1 MRCVITANDDEGRSF
16 VAREIEI
23 GSGVTDVFALDDVAS
38 LVPLDEVVDMG
49 DEMPVPGGVRWLF
62 SRVAP
67 GQRWEM
73 HATPTIDLD
82 VIIEGEADFILDS
95 GTVKLRAGDG
105 VLVTGRHG
113 IQGGPDGCLMAI
125 VLLGIGG

>member
-1 MRCVITANDDEGRSF
+1 MRCVITANDEQGRSF

-23 GSGVTDVFALDDVAS
+23 GSGVTDVFAIDDVAS
-38 LVPLDEVVDMG
+38 LAPLADVVDWG

-67 GQRWEM
+67 GQCWEM

-82 VIIEGEADFILDS
+82 VIIEGEMDLILDS
-95 GTVKLRAGDG
+95 G
-105 VLVTGRHG
+105 RHG
-113 IQGGPDGCLMAI
+113 SRGGPDGCLMSI
-125 VLLGIGG
+125 ILLGIGG

>member
-1 MRCVITANDDEGRSF
+1 MRCVITANDEQGRSF

-23 GSGVTDVFALDDVAS
+23 GSGVTDVFAIDDVAS
-38 LVPLDEVVDMG
+38 LAPLADVVDWG

-67 GQRWEM
+67 GQCWEM

-82 VIIEGEADFILDS
+82 VIIEGEMDLILDS
-95 GTVKLRAGDG
+95 GTVTLRAGDSA
-105 VLVTGRHG
+105 LVTGRHG
-113 IQGGPDGCLMAI
+113 SRGGPDGCLMSI
-125 VLLGIGG
+125 ILLGIGG